1 MLFLLSFC
9 YSFHLAILMD
19 IQASTKPL
27 IYWLNLIGEKNK
39 LTSTKIFYLLFI
51 ILFTAAVSIEMFT
64 QPWPV
69 RKGLNIISCLEF
81 EKAKELNKKV
91 CSVAYNKYEPDG
103 IRYNFVVG
111 VNLCSNSTDMTNS
124 VQWNERMLMSGKYE
138 MYEGTW
144 FIGIHVVE
152 EDNKTKYFCHALG
165 PEYRGAIQIQLIY
178 AEGKK
183 PSYILVVM

>member
-1 MLFLLSFC
+1 
-9 YSFHLAILMD
+9 
-19 IQASTKPL
+19 
-27 IYWLNLIGEKNK
+27 
-39 LTSTKIFYLLFI
+39 
-51 ILFTAAVSIEMFT
+51 
-64 QPWPV
+64 
-69 RKGLNIISCLEF
+69 
-81 EKAKELNKKV
+81 
-91 CSVAYNKYEPDG
+91 
-103 IRYNFVVG
+103 
-111 VNLCSNSTDMTNS
+111 
-124 VQWNERMLMSGKYE
+124 

>member
-1 MLFLLSFC
+1 
-9 YSFHLAILMD
+9 
-19 IQASTKPL
+19 
-27 IYWLNLIGEKNK
+27 
-39 LTSTKIFYLLFI
+39 
-51 ILFTAAVSIEMFT
+51 
-64 QPWPV
+64 
-69 RKGLNIISCLEF
+69 
-81 EKAKELNKKV
+81 
-91 CSVAYNKYEPDG
+91 
-103 IRYNFVVG
+103 
-111 VNLCSNSTDMTNS
+111 MTNS

>member
-1 MLFLLSFC
+1 M
-9 YSFHLAILMD
+9 
-19 IQASTKPL
+19 
-27 IYWLNLIGEKNK
+27 IGEKNK

-51 ILFTAAVSIEMFT
+51 ILFTAAVSIKMFT

-111 VNLCSNSTDMTNS
+111 VNLCSNSTDTTNS